1 MNPLST
7 TMKPSVLLIT
17 CLLAVG
23 FLGKAQVKI
32 GSQGPSDPSAILDLE
47 STNRGFLLPRL
58 TTAQRNAIQNPATGL
73 MVFDTDLQRIYVKS
87 SSQWD
92 SLQIKGT
99 AGPYVLSLNGT
110 ARSLTVADSIKVAGI
125 KISRGLNPLDSN
137 MVFGTNV
144 LTNNY
149 SGKNNLGIGTSILY
163 SNVIGNRN
171 IGIGQEILT
180 TNTSGNDNMGIGYQ
194 ALKLSTGS
202 RNIGVGT
209 RALNQS
215 NTASDNIAMGFEA
228 GRSITTGSRNTILG
242 VNSFMANATG
252 DQNVA
257 VGYNVMPIHQ
267 SGSNNV
273 AMGYQ
278 AGLVFNSG
286 SNNTFIGA
294 NAANQFVRGDGNLGI
309 GRSGN
314 FLNNTGSN
322 QLFIANAIHGQEIND
337 TTKVRIGIG
346 TTNPHSSAILELSST
361 DKGFLPPRMTRNQRN
376 AIVNPRSGLL
386 LFDTDDN
393 HLYVRINEHW
403 DSLRTSITI
412 PNNANYLLKEMGV
425 ATKLRVVDSL
435 NINGLHVGRGS
446 ATNVQ
451 NIAFGQNV
459 LKSVST
465 GNNNIALGYSTL
477 TATTTGQYNIGIGLG
492 VLENNN
498 TGSRNIA
505 LGNASLK
512 ANTSGSNNIA
522 LGYQSFWR
530 NQGGSNNLI
539 IGNNAAP
546 YANSGNNNIAYG
558 HGALPNLTSGSEN
571 IAMGNNAG
579 GNITTQSGNI
589 MIGNNTNL
597 PAGSNESNV
606 LNIGN
611 VLFAKGINRE
621 DEIRV
626 GIGTADIHINAL
638 LELKSETKGLLLPR
652 GNINR
657 VIPISGDLPAGLLF
671 YDTNTNKLMLRTVN
685 RWDTLNLATGHLL
698 TRINGQ
704 GRNLSISDSLK
715 VGGMK
720 ISRGPGNFYSNIAI
734 GANAFKSHSSSLVAN
749 NDRIGLNNVVIGD
762 SAMLN
767 DVYGYQNTVIGTRAL
782 RSNTIGA
789 NNTAIGYNALE
800 NLNGTGKNA
809 DNTPN
814 NSNRNVAIG
823 MGAASSLISG
833 NNNIAI
839 GFNAQLK
846 NANANQQLAIGSSIY
861 ANNIY
866 IPASLNMSL
875 GAVDPDPSF
884 MLNVSGSIR
893 SAGFST
899 SSDQRLKTNIKDL
912 NLGLEIIKT
921 LQPKS
926 YFWNKSIPMVANNSP
941 QEQFGFLAQ
950 DLEKTLP
957 NLVQT
962 GNDAAHYKSID
973 YQELIPVLTKAIQ
986 DQQKIIEALKKK
998 IEALEN
1004 R

>member
-1 MNPLST
+1 
-7 TMKPSVLLIT
+7 MKTSVLLIT

-32 GSQGPSDPSAILDLE
+32 GSQGPSDPSAILELE

-92 SLQIKGT
+92 SLQIKGHE
-99 AGPYVLSLNGT
+99 GPYVLKLNGT
-110 ARSLTVADSIKVAGI
+110 ARNLTITDSIKVAGI
-125 KISRGLNPLDSN
+125 KISRGSNPLDSN
-137 MVFGTNV
+137 LVFGTNV

-273 AMGYQ
+273 AMGNQ

-286 SNNTFIGA
+286 SNNTFVGA

-322 QLFIANAIHGQEIND
+322 QLFIADAIHGQEIND
-337 TTKVRIGIG
+337 TTRVRIGIG
-346 TTNPHSSAILELSST
+346 TKNPHNSAILELSST
-361 DKGFLPPRMTRNQRN
+361 DKGFLPPRMTKNQRI
-376 AIVNPRSGLL
+376 AIANPALGLMV
-386 LFDTDDN
+386 FDTDDN
-393 HLYVRINEHW
+393 RLYFRSNTGW
-403 DSLRTSITI
+403 DSLHTRPPSAIL
-412 PNNANYLLKEMGV
+412 NQFLLINQGI
-425 ATKLRVVDSL
+425 ASKLTVVDSL
-435 NINGLHVGRGS
+435 HVNGLHVGRGS
-446 ATNVQ
+446 ASNTQ
-451 NIAFGQNV
+451 NLAFGQNV
-459 LKSVST
+459 MKSIGS
-465 GNNNIALGYSTL
+465 GNYNIGFGYSVL
-477 TATTTGQYNIGIGLG
+477 TANTSGQRNIGIGVG
-492 VLENNN
+492 VLQNNSS
-498 TGSRNIA
+498 GSQNIA
-505 LGNASLK
+505 LGNSSLN

-522 LGYQSFWR
+522 LGYQTLWR

-539 IGNNAAP
+539 LGNNAAP
-546 YANSGNNNIAYG
+546 NAITGNNNIAYG
-558 HGALPNLTSGSEN
+558 HGTLPNLTSGSEN
-571 IAMGNNAG
+571 IALGNNAG
-579 GNITTQSGNI
+579 ANITTQSGNI
-589 MIGNNTNL
+589 MIGNNTGI
-597 PAGSNESNV
+597 PAGSTANNQ

-611 VLFAKGINRE
+611 VLFAQSIESE
-621 DEIRV
+621 DYFRM
-626 GIGTADIHINAL
+626 GIGTSNIDNNAI

-652 GNINR
+652 GNVNR
-657 VIPISGDLPAGLLF
+657 VVNYNGNLPAGLLF
-671 YDTNTNKLMLRTVN
+671 YDATSNKLLLRTNT
-685 RWDTLNLATGHLL
+685 RWDTLNHSTGQLI
-698 TRINGQ
+698 TKINGI
-704 GRNLSISDSLK
+704 GSNLTITDSLK
-715 VGGMK
+715 VGSMK
-720 ISRGPGNFYSNIAI
+720 ISRGPGNFYGNIAI
-734 GANAFKSHSSSLVAN
+734 GTNTFKYHSNTLVEG
-749 NDRIGLNNVVIGD
+749 NDRIGLNNVAIGD

-767 DVYGYQNTVIGTRAL
+767 DVNGYQNTVIGTRAL

-809 DNTPN
+809 DDTPN

-866 IPASLNMSL
+866 NPASLNMSL

-893 SAGFST
+893 ASGFTT